1 MEDKG
6 NSPQPLGE
14 RGYQGLRSNSLS
26 GWAAGPPPFSV
37 FLLPF
42 IYLCVSF
49 SPASL
54 ASPFTRPIFGPLFPH
69 LGSPCLARLPL
80 HPSVSW
86 LFIAQPLVQHPS
98 AGLPA
103 WDWAPKLRAGSGRGQ
118 GSPRLKPPRSQQ
130 TCFPQAPLGAT
141 NPEGHLQGPRGQEH
155 EPWGE
160 LTLPVGGWGIGG
172 SFLVLFL
179 AGVGSVAE
187 MGGRGGPPCH
197 RCWRR
202 AVVTNRP

>member
-1 MEDKG
+1 M
-6 NSPQPLGE
+6 
-14 RGYQGLRSNSLS
+14 
-26 GWAAGPPPFSV
+26 
-37 FLLPF
+37 
-42 IYLCVSF
+42 
-49 SPASL
+49 
-54 ASPFTRPIFGPLFPH
+54 
-69 LGSPCLARLPL
+69 
-80 HPSVSW
+80 
-86 LFIAQPLVQHPS
+86 
-98 AGLPA
+98 
-103 WDWAPKLRAGSGRGQ
+103 RAGSGRGQ

-160 LTLPVGGWGIGG
+160 LTLPVWGWGIGG

-202 AVVTNRP
+202 AVVSNRPSSGALRRSRVRGAGGRAQEARRVRPRRAQPSASPKLANAASLRLGPHSPRGSWSLFFSILFPCRSII